1 MILGWNFALT
11 RLHMDAYLLKI
22 DPMNSKHQEL
32 KQQPKQQ
39 HKRDTLRA
47 IFEHTF
53 EMYLTLV
60 SDVEHAIIMMGPI
73 PNWLE
78 HNISNEW
85 EKFRWEKK
93 NRSETN
99 YISETR

>member
-39 HKRDTLRA
+39 HKR
-47 IFEHTF
+47 
-53 EMYLTLV
+53 
-60 SDVEHAIIMMGPI
+60 
-73 PNWLE
+73 
-78 HNISNEW
+78 NIKSH
-85 EKFRWEKK
+85 FRTHIR
-93 NRSETN
+93 NVP
-99 YISETR
+99 YC